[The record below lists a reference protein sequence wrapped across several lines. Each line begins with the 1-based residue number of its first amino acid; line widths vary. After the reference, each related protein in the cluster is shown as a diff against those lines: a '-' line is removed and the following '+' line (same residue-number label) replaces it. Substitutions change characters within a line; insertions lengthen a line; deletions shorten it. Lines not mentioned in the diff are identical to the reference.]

1 MNSKD
6 YRNLQ
11 EAYLDVYDEGY
22 KSFPDEKVRA
32 KAKKLAPNRDDL
44 GRQALDAK
52 QADTTPEKDLN
63 RARKL
68 RLIAR
73 THTSTGPEQVEKRN
87 KGPESLLYKKRSK
100 LVSDNTK
107 KKSFPNRLRRSDGQG
122 ISDSYDYYDII
133 LSHLLDEGYADTEEA
148 AERIMVNMSEEW
160 RESIVE
166 TRMDPRGRP
175 ASGPMNVYANPK
187 GKPSQAHLDAVK
199 SYDAEQK
206 KKTPEQRKKEL
217 DDYRERQMNNK

>member
-1 MNSKD
+1 MNSQD
-6 YRNLQ
+6 FRNLQ

-68 RLIAR
+68 RLIAH
-73 THTSTGPEQVEKRN
+73 THTSTGPKQVEKRN

-107 KKSFPNRLRRSDGQG
+107 KKSFGNRLTRSDGQG
-122 ISDSYDYYDII
+122 IQDSYDLYDII
-133 LSHLLDEGYADTEEA
+133 LSHLLDEGYAETPEA
-148 AERIMVNMSEEW
+148 AEAIMVNMSEDW
-160 RESIVE
+160 R
-166 TRMDPRGRP
+166 
-175 ASGPMNVYANPK
+175 
-187 GKPSQAHLDAVK
+187 DAI
-199 SYDAEQK
+199 
-206 KKTPEQRKKEL
+206 L
-217 DDYRERQMNNK
+217 G

>member
-1 MNSKD
+1 MNSQD

-122 ISDSYDYYDII
+122 IRDSYDYYDII
-133 LSHLLDEGYADTEEA
+133 LSHLIDEGYAETQEA

-166 TRMDPRGRP
+166 TR
-175 ASGPMNVYANPK
+175 SII
-187 GKPSQAHLDAVK
+187 
-199 SYDAEQK
+199 
-206 KKTPEQRKKEL
+206 
-217 DDYRERQMNNK
+217 

>member
-6 YRNLQ
+6 YRNIR
-11 EAYLDVYDEGY
+11 EAYLNVYDEGY

-160 RESIVE
+160 KESIVE
-166 TRMDPRGRP
+166 TRLII
-175 ASGPMNVYANPK
+175 K
-187 GKPSQAHLDAVK
+187 
-199 SYDAEQK
+199 
-206 KKTPEQRKKEL
+206 
-217 DDYRERQMNNK
+217 

>member
-1 MNSKD
+1 MNSQD
-6 YRNLQ
+6 FRNLQ

-166 TRMDPRGRP
+166 QGLDPDAPGNTHSLADLHNALKKYEDKKNAAKSP
-175 ASGPMNVYANPK
+175 KPGGSGSA
-187 GKPSQAHLDAVK
+187 GKVK
-199 SYDAEQK
+199 E
-206 KKTPEQRKKEL
+206 
-217 DDYRERQMNNK
+217 NNK

>member
-1 MNSKD
+1 MNSKEL
-6 YRNLQ
+6 RNLH
-11 EAYLDVYDEGY
+11 EAYMDVYDEGY
-22 KSFPDEKVRA
+22 KSFPDEKVTA

-107 KKSFPNRLRRSDGQG
+107 KKSFGNRLTRSDGQG
-122 ISDSYDYYDII
+122 IQDSYDLYDII
-133 LSHLLDEGYADTEEA
+133 LSHLLDEGYANTNENA
-148 AERIMVNMSEEW
+148 LVIMANMSEEW
-160 RESIVE
+160 REDILTEV
-166 TRMDPRGRP
+166 
-175 ASGPMNVYANPK
+175 
-187 GKPSQAHLDAVK
+187 DA
-199 SYDAEQK
+199 
-206 KKTPEQRKKEL
+206 
-217 DDYRERQMNNK
+217 